1 MTYAVLQ
8 ILQNC
13 AQESDLA
20 DLLGL
25 ERMELVSAIYSNKE
39 ELVQSFVVSISS
51 ICFVRLYRVNGI
63 FSLTMY
69 GSFI

>member
-51 ICFVRLYRVNGI
+51 ICLVRL
-63 FSLTMY
+63 
-69 GSFI
+69 

>member
-25 ERMELVSAIYSNKE
+25 ERMERMELVSAIYSNKE
-39 ELVQSFVVSISS
+39 ELVESFVASISP
-51 ICFVRLYRVNGI
+51 IFFVKG
-63 FSLTMY
+63 
-69 GSFI
+69 

>member
-8 ILQNC
+8 IMQNC

-51 ICFVRLYRVNGI
+51 ICFVRL
-63 FSLTMY
+63 
-69 GSFI
+69 

>member
-25 ERMELVSAIYSNKE
+25 ERMERMELVSALYSNKE
-39 ELVQSFVVSISS
+39 ELVESFVVSISP
-51 ICFVRLYRVNGI
+51 IFFVKR
-63 FSLTMY
+63 
-69 GSFI
+69 

>member
-51 ICFVRLYRVNGI
+51 ICFVRL
-63 FSLTMY
+63 
-69 GSFI
+69 

>member
-39 ELVQSFVVSISS
+39 ELVESFVVSISP
-51 ICFVRLYRVNGI
+51 IFVVKR
-63 FSLTMY
+63 
-69 GSFI
+69 